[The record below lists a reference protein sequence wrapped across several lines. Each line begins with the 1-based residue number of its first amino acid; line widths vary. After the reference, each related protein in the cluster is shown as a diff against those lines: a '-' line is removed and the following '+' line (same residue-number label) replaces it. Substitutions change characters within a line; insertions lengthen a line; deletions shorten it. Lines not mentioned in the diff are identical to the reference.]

1 MTEII
6 KFDHV
11 TKRYGDKIVID
22 NLNIYKKT
30 GEYIKILDTSEYGKN
45 TTLKKKK
52 SIFVSVFL

>member
-22 NLNIYKKT
+22 NLNFSIKT
-30 GEYIKILDTSEYGKN
+30 GEFIKYSLIIILAILFICILTI
-45 TTLKKKK
+45 TIIRKKE
-52 SIFVSVFL
+52 